1 MEKPIIAGV
10 ILLLVVAMLSYVV
23 QHDRELERNKE
34 VQMKQMELDAQFK
47 GMELQR
53 DWQREQLA
61 HQLTAAVRK

>member
-61 HQLTAAVRK
+61 HKQAAVK